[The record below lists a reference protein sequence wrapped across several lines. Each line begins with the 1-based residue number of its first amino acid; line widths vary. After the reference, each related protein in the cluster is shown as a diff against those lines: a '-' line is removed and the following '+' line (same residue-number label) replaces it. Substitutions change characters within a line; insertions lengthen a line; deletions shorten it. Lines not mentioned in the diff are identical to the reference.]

1 MSGERGRRRI
11 AAWLVAGLMAG
22 SVLAL
27 EGTAEAAPSS
37 AWIGNRFE
45 QDTPNLV
52 RRANI
57 VLGDAPVQAQQLM
70 PLGNGQLGAAV
81 WAANGFTAQLN
92 RTDTWPTRRSPGQ
105 VTIPGLAR
113 LTTADDYR
121 GTVDLYDATF
131 RQQGGGMTATTY
143 VRADKDQLVV
153 DVTGADPDTTQTAR
167 ISLQNGRNPAAGA
180 DAGIARLAE
189 TWVDTGSFGGGTGK
203 TFGSLAAVTAGGRDV
218 TAAVVDARTVE
229 ISFKP
234 NQDGTFRVL
243 IGAPTWTGGDA
254 RATAEALLSAD
265 SAGNLRAAH
274 TQWWRDY
281 WNKVGLIRLTS
292 ADGTADYM
300 ENLRTLFL
308 YVQASAERGTFPTGQ
323 AGTQPMFSFGRDTQE
338 WGGGHYW
345 FWNMRMHL
353 EANRGAGNTDA
364 NLPRFRLYRDNLE
377 SIRKWTQ
384 ERMGGRPGI
393 CVPETMR
400 FDGTGWYTGTD
411 DGNPSC
417 YQGGPP
423 EWNRRNLTTASQ
435 VGLQVWRHYLATD
448 DRAFL
453 EHNYPLLADAARFL
467 LAYAVEGADG
477 KLHTSPSNAHETQWD
492 VSDPITDRL
501 AMKTLFPTVIEA
513 ATLLDRDAELVGQ
526 LQAAIPKILDLPRE
540 LRGGQTVFAYS
551 ADPLAQLRN
560 VENLDLEPIFPWNVV
575 TDQTPEEFELAKASY
590 ATRRFV
596 NANDWSLDPVDA
608 ARLHNGPEVAERLR
622 ATTNAYQLYSN
633 GLAHIGTSGQLS
645 KPYDEHS
652 GVTALAINEALATD
666 FDGILRIAPAVPPGW
681 NAEGTVFLRHR
692 SKVHVQV
699 QDGIITTAALVNGPA
714 ARDVRVKNP
723 WPEAQV
729 VNGANPSQVVV
740 ETTTASTLT
749 IPAAANGTYL
759 IQRPSAPT
767 DALPKTPLSGQANT
781 EVRHLAGS
789 NRKIGIDPPDYEPP
803 TPCPIPQQTPLFAW
817 DPSSGDTIAD
827 RGTYG
832 RDGVWAGGAATYLA
846 TGPTGTSASVTGTRY
861 LRSPNTTLGF
871 LREATWAAEVKID
884 ATGGYR
890 RLWDWKTPSG
900 GDDVGFLID
909 LTPSGQVR
917 IITSGR
923 GVTTDAVL
931 PTGRFIDL
939 VITAGR
945 DGQIHVYVDGAR
957 IGGGSLPDLGINGCA
972 AAELRFG
979 ADQGGGQRISAE
991 LDRTAMFTKVL
1002 SAADRARWQSLA
1014 FPAGASVS
1022 TPADIGGTVPAVLA
1036 LDIAGDA
1043 SLGTFRP
1050 GVTADYTAALAA
1062 QVTSSAATAVL
1073 SVHDGSTSSPGH
1085 LRNGAFVMPEPV
1097 EAKAGDGALRA
1108 VTGTPAALLAFT
1120 GPVTAV
1126 PVALGFRQRV
1136 AATDGLHSGAY
1147 GKALTFTL
1155 STTAP

>member
-1 MSGERGRRRI
+1 MRRRPPRSCS
-11 AAWLVAGLMAG
+11 ARDASAPA
-22 SVLAL
+22 SAL
-27 EGTAEAAPSS
+27 
-37 AWIGNRFE
+37 R
-45 QDTPNLV
+45 
-52 RRANI
+52 
-57 VLGDAPVQAQQLM
+57 
-70 PLGNGQLGAAV
+70 NGHV
-81 WAANGFTAQLN
+81 
-92 RTDTWPTRRSPGQ
+92 
-105 VTIPGLAR
+105 
-113 LTTADDYR
+113 
-121 GTVDLYDATF
+121 
-131 RQQGGGMTATTY
+131 
-143 VRADKDQLVV
+143 
-153 DVTGADPDTTQTAR
+153 
-167 ISLQNGRNPAAGA
+167 
-180 DAGIARLAE
+180 
-189 TWVDTGSFGGGTGK
+189 
-203 TFGSLAAVTAGGRDV
+203 
-218 TAAVVDARTVE
+218 
-229 ISFKP
+229 
-234 NQDGTFRVL
+234 
-243 IGAPTWTGGDA
+243 
-254 RATAEALLSAD
+254 
-265 SAGNLRAAH
+265 
-274 TQWWRDY
+274 QWWQDY
-281 WNKVGLIRLTS
+281 WGKLGLIRLQS

-308 YVQASAERGTFPTGQ
+308 YVQGSTERGTFATGQ
-323 AGTQPMFSFGRDTQE
+323 AGTNPLFSFGRDTQD

-377 SIRKWTQ
+377 NIRKWTQ

-435 VGLQVWRHYLATD
+435 VSLQIWRHYLATD

-467 LAYAVEGADG
+467 LAYAVEGPDG

-501 AMKTLFPTVIEA
+501 AMRTLFPTVIEA
-513 ATLLDRDAELVGQ
+513 ATLLDRDAELVTQ

-540 LRGGQTVFAYS
+540 TRSGQTVFAYS

-575 TDQTPEEFELAKASY
+575 TDQTPAEFELAKASY

-608 ARLHNGPEVAERLR
+608 ARLHNGAEVAARLR
-622 ATTNAYQLYSN
+622 ATTNSYQLYSN

-681 NAEGTVFLRHR
+681 NAEGTVFLQHR

-699 QDGIITTAALVNGPA
+699 QDGVITTAALVNGPT
-714 ARDVRVKNP
+714 ARDIRVKNP

-729 VNGANPSQVVV
+729 VSGANPSQVVV
-740 ETTTASTLT
+740 ATTSAGILT

-767 DALPKTPLSGQANT
+767 DALTKTPLSGAPNT
-781 EVRHLAGS
+781 AVRHLANS
-789 NRKIGIDPPDYEPP
+789 TRKIGIDPPDYEPP
-803 TPCPIPQQTPLFAW
+803 TPCPIPPQTPLFAW
-817 DPSSGDTIAD
+817 DATSGDTLGD
-827 RGTYG
+827 WSSYD
-832 RDGVWAGGAATYLA
+832 RDGLWAGGAATYLA
-846 TGPTGTSASVTGTRY
+846 TGPTGTSADISGPRY
-861 LRSPNTTLGF
+861 LRTPNTTLGF
-871 LREATWAAEVKID
+871 LREATWAADVKIN
-884 ATGGYR
+884 AGTSYR

-923 GVTTDAVL
+923 GVTTDAVP
-931 PTGRFIDL
+931 PTGRFINL

-945 DGQIHVYVDGAR
+945 DGQIDVYVDGAR
-957 IGGGSLPDLGINGCA
+957 IGGGTLPDLGINGCA
-972 AAELRFG
+972 PAELRFG

-1002 SAADRARWQSLA
+1002 SATDRGRWQSLA
-1014 FPAGASVS
+1014 FVDAVNA
-1022 TPADIGGTVPAVLA
+1022 PADIGGTVPSVLA
-1036 LDIAGDA
+1036 LNVAGA
-1043 SLGTFRP
+1043 GSLGTFLP
-1050 GVTADYTAALAA
+1050 GVTNDYTASVSA
-1062 QVTSSAATAVL
+1062 TSRRPRPPRRCPSTTRARPRPATWSTAAT
-1073 SVHDGSTSSPGH
+1073 
-1085 LRNGAFVMPEPV
+1085 
-1097 EAKAGDGALRA
+1097 
-1108 VTGTPAALLAFT
+1108 
-1120 GPVTAV
+1120 
-1126 PVALGFRQRV
+1126 
-1136 AATDGLHSGAY
+1136 
-1147 GKALTFTL
+1147 
-1155 STTAP
+1155 